1 MQFIE
6 VTRKDTQKR
15 ISINVATIERI
26 CEDKDGT
33 AFIATEVRGRK
44 YSYGLSVMESY
55 ENVCRMIA
63 DKIF

>member
-15 ISINVATIERI
+15 VSINVATIKRI
-26 CEDKDGT
+26 CEEKDGS
-33 AFIATEVRGRK
+33 AFIATEFRGNK
-44 YSYGLSVMESY
+44 YAYGLTVMESY
-55 ENVCRMIA
+55 EYVCRMIA